1 MCTHRYLFASLCLLL
16 MVSSCQKEAIEEPQT
31 NNLGAENL
39 LMGNPSNAKPN
50 VNQPEN
56 YLITRPQ
63 YTLAYN
69 RSRGTANWASW
80 YLSKKWLGEID
91 RQDNF
96 RPDESLP
103 SGWYRVITS
112 DYTNSGFDRGH
123 QCPSGDRTITAGDNS
138 QTFLMTNIIPQAP
151 NHNQGPWA
159 QMEAYSRKLAREGNE
174 LYIIMGNYGTGGIG
188 SGGYKEKLANGKIT
202 VPKYIWKVILI
213 LPEGEEDLRRVNSST
228 RVIAVNM
235 INRQD
240 VSGLHWSDFR
250 TTVDDIETETGLD
263 LLSALPVSVQVALE
277 SKKDTGPIN

>member
-1 MCTHRYLFASLCLLL
+1 MRTRFLLAACCFL
-16 MVSSCQKEAIEEPQT
+16 LIVSSCQKDEVEQPQT
-31 NNLGAENL
+31 TYLGAGNL
-39 LMGNPSNAKPN
+39 LMGNPSNAKPD

-56 YLITRPQ
+56 YLITRLQ
-63 YTLAYN
+63 YALAYS
-69 RSRGTANWASW
+69 RSRGTANWVSW
-80 YLSKKWLGEID
+80 YLGKEWLGEID

-103 SGWYRVITS
+103 SGWYRVVSS

-123 QCPSGDRTITAGDNS
+123 QCPSGDRTISAEDNS

-151 NHNQGPWA
+151 SHNQGPWA
-159 QMEAYSRKLAREGNE
+159 QMEIYCRKLVREGNE
-174 LYIIMGNYGTGGIG
+174 LYIIMGNYGFGGIG
-188 SGGYKEKLANGKIT
+188 SGGYREKLANGNIT
-202 VPKYIWKVILI
+202 VPKYIWKVVVV
-213 LPEGEEDLRRVNSST
+213 LPQGEDDLRRVNTSS

-250 TTVDDIETETGLD
+250 TTVDDIESETGLD
-263 LLSALPVSVQVALE
+263 LLSALPISVQNSLE

>member
-1 MCTHRYLFASLCLLL
+1 MRTHYHLVASLCLLL
-16 MVSSCQKEAIEEPQT
+16 VVSSCQKEEVEEPQT
-31 NNLGAENL
+31 INLAAANL
-39 LMGNPSNAKPN
+39 LMGNPSKAKPD

-56 YLITRPQ
+56 YLIARLQ
-63 YTLAYN
+63 YALSYS
-69 RSRGTANWASW
+69 RSRGSANWVSW
-80 YLSKKWLGEID
+80 YLSKQWLGEID

-103 SGWYRVITS
+103 PGWYRVITS

-123 QCPSGDRTITAGDNS
+123 QCPSGDRTTSAEDNS
-138 QTFLMTNIIPQAP
+138 QTFLMSNIIPQAP

-159 QMEAYSRKLAREGNE
+159 QMEAYCRKLVREGNE

-202 VPKYIWKVILI
+202 VPKYIWKVVLV
-213 LPEGEEDLRRVNSST
+213 LPEGEEDLKRVNAST

-250 TTVDDIETETGLD
+250 TSVDDIEAETGLD
-263 LLSALPVSVQVALE
+263 LLSALPASVQTALE
-277 SKKDTGPIN
+277 PKKDNGPIN